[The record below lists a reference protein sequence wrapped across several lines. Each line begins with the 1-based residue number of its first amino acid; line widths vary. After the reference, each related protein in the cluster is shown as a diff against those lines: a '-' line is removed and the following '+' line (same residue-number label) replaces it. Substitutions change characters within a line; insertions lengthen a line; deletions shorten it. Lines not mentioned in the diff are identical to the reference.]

1 MIKLIK
7 LGEIA
12 TFSQGQQIPI
22 PIQNTE
28 KFDGCDTFLRIINY
42 TQNTDDYRYIPKQ
55 NPKYLVNKEDIVM
68 VRYGAVGFV
77 GRGLSGV
84 LANNL
89 FKVNYKKEL
98 VNGDFLYRALWSG
111 QVQKQLLNASQS
123 TSMAALNFTSVA
135 KIQIPL
141 PPLET
146 QQKIA
151 AILDAADTLRQK
163 DKALLAKYDE
173 LTQSL
178 FLDMFGDPVSN
189 PKGWEKVELGDV
201 SKKITDGEHQNPTA
215 VEEGKHLVMAK
226 DVLDDRVDFSNP
238 RFVSDEDFKKYISKC
253 KPEFGDIVLVS
264 RGATVGRCTIVNTD
278 IPFCLMGSVILI
290 KKSDAFKGEFIS
302 SLLKNNKFLKQLTN
316 VSSASAQQA
325 IYISHLKKL
334 KIILP
339 HLTIQNQFA
348 ERIAIIEQQKAIAQ
362 ASLEKS
368 EELFNSLLQKA
379 FKGELV

>member
-1 MIKLIK
+1 MSESNLVQNIAELKKLPSTWVVNDFK
-7 LGEIA
+7 LVVSDNSGGNKKLAKTDFLELGEIA
-12 TFSQGQQIPI
+12 IVDQGKELIAGFCNNLNFAVKTKPPYI
-22 PIQNTE
+22 VFGDHTRIFKYIDFP
-28 KFDGCDTFLRIINY
+28 FVMGADGTKVL
-42 TQNTDDYRYIPKQ
+42 QPKDK
-55 NPKYLVNKEDIVM
+55 NCNAKYL
-68 VRYGAVGFV
+68 YYFF
-77 GRGLSGV
+77 LSINVPETGY
-84 LANNL
+84 NRH
-89 FKVNYKKEL
+89 YKYLKDL
-98 VNGDFLYRALWSG
+98 
-111 QVQKQLLNASQS
+111 
-123 TSMAALNFTSVA
+123 
-135 KIQIPL
+135 QIPL

-163 DKALLAKYDE
+163 DKALVAKYDE
-173 LTQSL
+173 LTQAL

-189 PKGWEKVELGDV
+189 PKGWEKVELGVV

-348 ERIAIIEQQKAIAQ
+348 ERIAIIEKK
-362 ASLEKS
+362 KS
-368 EELFNSLLQKA
+368 NSTSK
-379 FKGELV
+379 FREVRRIV